1 MAAAHIKHQ
10 CPECGDWELCLAPHK
25 CREAGTTEANVLCE
39 DCARAKVAKSCE
51 GAVR

>member
-1 MAAAHIKHQ
+1 MGAKHTRHQ
-10 CPECGDWELCLAPHK
+10 CPECLEWEVCLVPWK
-25 CREAGTTEANVLCE
+25 CREAGTTEAKVLCE